1 MWQII
6 SGEKKKMVFMMKSN
20 KNQLKLTNSIIV
32 KFFVFIALLT
42 PNFFKIGCVKHVA
55 AHQIYCEVGE

>member
-1 MWQII
+1 
-6 SGEKKKMVFMMKSN
+6 MMKSN
-20 KNQLKLTNSIIV
+20 KDQLKLTNSIIV
-32 KFFVFIALLT
+32 KVFVSIALLT